1 MTIEERLRR
10 LERQNRRMKK
20 GFALVIIALASTVI
34 MGQVLRPKIPRV
46 IRARKFEVVNDKNM
60 TMAELGSTRL
70 FGYLFISNRHG
81 KVAATIATNRAGEG
95 LIRTMDSLGR
105 PLVVITSKKNGEGFI
120 ATLKRGE
127 EVTREKP

>member
-1 MTIEERLRR
+1 MTTEERLKR

-20 GFALVIIALASTVI
+20 GFALAILALASTVI

-70 FGYLFISNRHG
+70 FGYLFISNRLG
-81 KVAATIATNRAGEG
+81 KVVATIATHHTGEG
-95 LIRTMDSLGR
+95 MIRTTDSLGR
-105 PLVVITSKKNGEGFI
+105 PLVIITSKKNGEGFI

-127 EVTREKP
+127 EMKERP

>member
-1 MTIEERLRR
+1 MTTEERLGR

-34 MGQVLRPKIPRV
+34 MGQVLRPKIPHI
-46 IRARKFEVVNDKNM
+46 IRARKFEVVNDKDM
-60 TMAELGSTRL
+60 TMVELGSTQL
-70 FGYLFISNRHG
+70 FGYLFISNRRG
-81 KVAATIATNRAGEG
+81 RVVATIATNRSGEG

-127 EVTREKP
+127 KIKGEKP

>member
-20 GFALVIIALASTVI
+20 GFALAVIALASTVI
-34 MGQVLRPKIPRV
+34 MGQVVRPKIPRI

-60 TMAELGSTRL
+60 TMVELGSTRL

-81 KVAATIATNRAGEG
+81 KVVATIATNHTGEG
-95 LIRTMDSLGR
+95 LIRTMDNQGR

-127 EVTREKP
+127 KMKQVKP